1 MIMSLVLFENEFL
14 HIVSI
19 SFTALILNELIMV
32 AIEITTWYVVS
43 GLTSNVPLTSCVLRH
58 IYMVVSE
65 IVTLFFY
72 VISIAFLPAYFGMNY
87 FSLVVSSKNDIDEW
101 LADLSFVVTPT
112 FAWKVAVIVAISAL
126 PLYILKLIKRKVAPA
141 ASSKLL

>member
-32 AIEITTWYVVS
+32 AIEITTWYVVF
-43 GLTSNVPLTSCVLRH
+43 GLTCNIPLTSCVLRH

-72 VISIAFLPAYFGMNY
+72 VISIAFLPAYFGMNH
-87 FSLVVSSKNDIDEW
+87 FSLVVSSRERKERELMIG
-101 LADLSFVVTPT
+101 LQISRLSSPT
-112 FAWKVAVIVAISAL
+112 LL
-126 PLYILKLIKRKVAPA
+126 PG
-141 ASSKLL
+141 KLLSLWLSVLFLSIFSSL